1 MDLNEIIHQPVR
13 LRIMSALCI
22 LAEGERVDFSTL
34 RNHLGVTDGNLG
46 AHLRRL
52 ATARYVEIT
61 KSFVDQKPRTRIQAT
76 VSGRLA
82 FLEHVR
88 ALEEIVRGPA
98 ALSRPPS

>member
-22 LAEGERVDFSTL
+22 LAEGERVDFSIL
-34 RNHLGVTDGNLG
+34 RNHLNVTDGNLG
-46 AHLRRL
+46 AHLRKL
-52 ATARYVEIT
+52 AAERYVEIT
-61 KSFVDQKPRTRIQAT
+61 KSFVDLKPRTRIQAT

-98 ALSRPPS
+98 ALTRPSD